1 MTKSKTRSPESIRHH
16 YEVERELAARL
27 RASSR
32 EQRTALFK
40 TLYTELFQRV
50 PDHPRLTRR
59 ETPEESLAAIRKQL
73 RLLEPFLHSAATL
86 VEFAPGDCRL
96 AHAAASRCAKVIG
109 IDISDQRSPADPSPP
124 NFELVIY
131 DGYNLDIQEG
141 VADIAFSYQFLE
153 HLHPDDVDLHFASV
167 FRLLRPGGHYVVD
180 TPHRFSG
187 PHDVSRHFKPGMDCF
202 HFQEWTRNDMRALLV
217 RHGFD
222 RVWTYRGGKL
232 RKSPLANAADA
243 LAESLIAPLPLGL
256 RSAISNRAFQSVCLA
271 ARKAIGV

>member
-1 MTKSKTRSPESIRHH
+1 MTKSEPRSPERIRHH

-32 EQRTALFK
+32 EERTELFK
-40 TLYTELFQRV
+40 TLYTELFERV

-59 ETPEESLAAIRKQL
+59 ETREDSMIAIRKQL
-73 RLLEPFLHSAATL
+73 RLLEPFLNSKATL

-96 AHAAASRCAKVIG
+96 AHAAAAQCAKVIG
-109 IDISDQRSPADPSPP
+109 IDISDQRSPGDHSPP
-124 NFELVIY
+124 NFDLIVY
-131 DGYNLDIQEG
+131 DGYQLDLREG

-167 FRLLRPGGHYVVD
+167 LRLLRPGGFYVFD

-187 PHDVSRHFKPGMDCF
+187 PHDVSRHFKPGLDCF
-202 HFQEWTRNDMRALLV
+202 HFQEWTRNDMRAILT

-222 RVWTYRGGKL
+222 QVWSYRGGKL
-232 RKSPLANAADA
+232 RRSFAINALDA
-243 LAESLIAPLPLGL
+243 VSESLTAALPTWP
-256 RSAISNRAFQSVCLA
+256 RRVISSRIFQSVCLA
-271 ARKAIGV
+271 ARKPIAP